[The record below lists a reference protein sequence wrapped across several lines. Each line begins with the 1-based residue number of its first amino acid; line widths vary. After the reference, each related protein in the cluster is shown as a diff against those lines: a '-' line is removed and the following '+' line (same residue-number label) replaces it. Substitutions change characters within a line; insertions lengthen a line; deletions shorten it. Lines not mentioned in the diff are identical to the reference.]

1 MNGKLRRN
9 IIGLTLGAVVM
20 AGAMS
25 PFVAQ
30 AAEQCDFN
38 GPQMGHHRMNPAKM
52 AENIADTFGVSKD
65 SVLSYEKQGVH
76 FRDLYKAAFLAKAG
90 DKSLK
95 EVMETKTL
103 DNTWKDVVKALGIT
117 KGQIR
122 AAHQDIEATK
132 LEDKLHIAKQTSLDL
147 MQEGYRGRDIAIAN
161 ELSPNTGKTVK
172 EILAMK
178 QINNSW
184 EDVAQLLGISDENF
198 KKDMNNIKAAFPHH
212 RGFQAAGF

>member
-65 SVLSYEKQGVH
+65 SVLSYQKEGVG

-90 DKSLK
+90 GKSLK
-95 EVMETKTL
+95 EVMQTKTL
-103 DNTWKDVVKALGIT
+103 DNSWKEVAKALGIT
-117 KGQIR
+117 KGQMR
-122 AAHQDIEATK
+122 AARQDIEATK
-132 LEDKLHIAKQTSLDL
+132 LQDKLHIAKQTSLNL

-172 EILAMK
+172 EILEMK
-178 QINNSW
+178 QTNNSW

-198 KKDMNNIKAAFPHH
+198 EKDMQNIKAAFHHH
-212 RGFQAAGF
+212 RGFQGAGF